1 VNSADRGTPAEAP
14 APQPTTPRRGPG
26 LRWWVAAALLL
37 AAAASAFVLVSR
49 LLQWRPQLTAD
60 EAAELATATLQRE
73 SREAFVITGVLDITV
88 HTQVTNVRR
97 LFPGLLDLSVGT
109 VESTVRAPGRVSYG
123 FRVDA
128 LSRESFSVH
137 GDTIE
142 MDVPPVQVYSVEPA
156 LDAMEVSTTAGWLRV
171 RESTPAEVQQRA
183 TALVTD
189 ALRRQAEQHLGSSE
203 QPGIHTARTVA
214 ELLRPAFQAHGIRE
228 PVFLFRIANGLSYT
242 SDVRSRRR

>member
-1 VNSADRGTPAEAP
+1 VNPAGPRTPPDTPAPHA
-14 APQPTTPRRGPG
+14 AQPRRGPG
-26 LRWWVAAALLL
+26 RRWWVAAALLL
-37 AAAASAFVLVSR
+37 AAAVVAFLLVPR
-49 LLQWRPQLTAD
+49 LLQWRPQLTGE

-73 SREAFVITGVLDITV
+73 SREAFIITGALDLTV

-97 LFPGLLDLSVGT
+97 FLPGLLDLSLGT

-128 LSRESFSVH
+128 LSRESFRVH

-142 MDVPPVQVYSVEPA
+142 MDVPPVRVYSVEPA
-156 LDAMEVSTTAGWLRV
+156 LDAMEVSTTTGWLRV
-171 RESTPAEVQQRA
+171 RESTPSEVQQRA

-203 QPGIHTARTVA
+203 QPGIHTAQTVA
-214 ELLRPAFQAHGIRE
+214 ELLRPAFQARGIRD
-228 PVFLFRIANGLSYT
+228 PVFVFRIGSGLSYT
-242 SDVRSRRR
+242 SEARPPR